1 MYRPSL
7 SSAVNDAFNSY
18 WRLSSSTRS
27 LLQSSLPKFR
37 VDADGIVTLD
47 WNSWLSC
54 VEANAKAANDIANAI
69 ETTWA
74 LAMEAEQFVSEAINF
89 DGESR
94 NRLAARGL
102 AHSGSLEQIEAMLRG
117 GEYFLAF
124 VVGVTV
130 LEKTLYDLHDERSTS
145 SGLVTS
151 RKKNMILR
159 DLLHS
164 DILVA
169 TLPEGLSRLL
179 KILFLPSGLNL
190 RNLAWHGFLA
200 PFELPKCFGCLTL
213 LLIMALP
220 KHFGKLSS
228 GGIVEKT
235 ELVRIDSFDSR
246 FTMIYG
252 ENGEIHQDLTTVLRQ
267 EAPYVRDEVIR
278 KWSTSPF
285 IPLGRSNLLRR
296 AIEMLVVKGDELWF
310 LFAVLPVLEHALRL
324 EFLRVNQERAGL
336 SSAYGLAQ
344 IDAYYSTLD
353 GFGQKDKHQVLL
365 HPAVLR
371 DTDKEGSSSEE
382 TDVAG
387 SVANALYEKLPFAS
401 LAVLLDLFMMS
412 NGPNLRAKLCHGEA
426 NLSSFLDSRGTTT
439 ISVATRLLLEAL
451 VLLCE
456 TSRGQDI
463 AHEAAKFSTSAPV
476 RQCLQSFTTTT
487 SSSFHPFYRLHRAL
501 SAVHCVTAEFAAF
514 RSLWTTYHLED
525 DKDAASLR
533 LYFVI
538 YHEAALTNLLEVA
551 FFHEH
556 IVESLTDD
564 LLVELVDYCVRK
576 LSWLVGLPRERIA
589 EATSFH
595 KTGPEL
601 VQMMKAQSPRE
612 ELQRQRMEIEFR
624 VAVQT
629 VTILRYI
636 AERLHVLPLSV
647 VSRLLDKH
655 DALLTLVALV
665 ENPPWTHKTVV
676 KAQTKDSEDQRPRTE
691 VKWKKFVDQKWV
703 IVEPSDLLALTT
715 TEAQVWLAIYY
726 LLCTKSARE
735 HYEVTQYRKDQLL
748 RVRKYLNELLVDQLP
763 LLADVQ
769 RYLDELAIVQVGS
782 ASVLGKNGL
791 VMEAV
796 PYLRDSILRT
806 FRSRYQEL
814 AREFDELSVNFCRG
828 EDLKALAEL
837 YQMEGVEELL
847 EGGSPAAK
855 NEDEKAGDNN
865 DNESDSVNPV
875 PTRVKLEFF
884 NSTHQKPIAGKKAL
898 IVELD
903 NNEEPAHNEADIVE
917 FEFAVDQESRKTV
930 ESRTQRYYR
939 YRLRRGEKTQNAGLI
954 QSHTSA
960 TAHVSFSGA
969 EKSREHELRLSCDD
983 LQLPEMVQTD
993 SSSGLTKL
1001 WKQIGSFEESSLVV
1015 VQCQLIAEIPKG
1027 NNVDDSV
1034 SRGYHLGALY
1044 LAVSY

>member
-1 MYRPSL
+1 MSDVFGAQYL
-7 SSAVNDAFNSY
+7 V
-18 WRLSSSTRS
+18 
-27 LLQSSLPKFR
+27 LP
-37 VDADGIVTLD
+37 T
-47 WNSWLSC
+47 
-54 VEANAKAANDIANAI
+54 
-69 ETTWA
+69 
-74 LAMEAEQFVSEAINF
+74 EAEQIVE
-89 DGESR
+89 
-94 NRLAARGL
+94 RLVGQ
-102 AHSGSLEQIEAMLRG
+102 SLEQIGRSTQWLEHHQAVEKLNLQAHQSAQRKQDN
-117 GEYFLAF
+117 F
-124 VVGVTV
+124 VVESLLTFDKLPTV
-130 LEKTLYDLHDERSTS
+130 
-145 SGLVTS
+145 
-151 RKKNMILR
+151 I
-159 DLLHS
+159 
-164 DILVA
+164 
-169 TLPEGLSRLL
+169 
-179 KILFLPSGLNL
+179 
-190 RNLAWHGFLA
+190 
-200 PFELPKCFGCLTL
+200 
-213 LLIMALP
+213 
-220 KHFGKLSS
+220 
-228 GGIVEKT
+228 
-235 ELVRIDSFDSR
+235 
-246 FTMIYG
+246 
-252 ENGEIHQDLTTVLRQ
+252 
-267 EAPYVRDEVIR
+267 
-278 KWSTSPF
+278 
-285 IPLGRSNLLRR
+285 SNLLS
-296 AIEMLVVKGDELWF
+296 LELWK
-310 LFAVLPVLEHALRL
+310 ANVLPLLRC
-324 EFLRVNQERAGL
+324 Q
-336 SSAYGLAQ
+336 
-344 IDAYYSTLD
+344 
-353 GFGQKDKHQVLL
+353 
-365 HPAVLR
+365 
-371 DTDKEGSSSEE
+371 
-382 TDVAG
+382 
-387 SVANALYEKLPFAS
+387 
-401 LAVLLDLFMMS
+401 
-412 NGPNLRAKLCHGEA
+412 
-426 NLSSFLDSRGTTT
+426 
-439 ISVATRLLLEAL
+439 
-451 VLLCE
+451 
-456 TSRGQDI
+456 
-463 AHEAAKFSTSAPV
+463 
-476 RQCLQSFTTTT
+476 
-487 SSSFHPFYRLHRAL
+487 
-501 SAVHCVTAEFAAF
+501 
-514 RSLWTTYHLED
+514 

-865 DNESDSVNPV
+865 DNESDSVNPM